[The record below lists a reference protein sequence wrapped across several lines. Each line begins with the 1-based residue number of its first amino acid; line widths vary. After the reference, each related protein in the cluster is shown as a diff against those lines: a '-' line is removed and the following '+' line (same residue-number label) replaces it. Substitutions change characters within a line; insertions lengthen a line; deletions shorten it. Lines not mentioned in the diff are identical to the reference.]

1 MARDGYYTEYTLTRN
16 VFEDHDRV
24 TENVHTFRSDD
35 DLNEVLQHMTYFLN
49 GCSYQYISDLTAIQ
63 DEA

>member
-24 TENVHTFRSDD
+24 RENVHTFRSND
-35 DLNEVLQHMTYFLN
+35 DLREVLEDMTYFLN
-49 GCSYQYISDLTAIQ
+49 GCSFQYVTDLESVQ
-63 DEA
+63 EKV